1 MLMLAIFIILF
12 GILIY
17 TIKLYKEEFQLSD
30 SGSEVKKYVEM
41 LISTNSYLKHINLSI
56 GHISAPYE
64 TMFGECCKVTL
75 INSYQ
80 IGKNK
85 QITFIISISK
95 NGTVIPLN
103 DFEIGN
109 LVYRFKKRNKRVEL
123 SQRETYQRSI
133 RKLIYRKRK

>member
-1 MLMLAIFIILF
+1 
-12 GILIY
+12 
-17 TIKLYKEEFQLSD
+17 
-30 SGSEVKKYVEM
+30 M